1 MNVYLFER
9 LFNLGNNYARM
20 RSCRVEGH
28 SQIDLKGLKNDKIRD
43 HIAGDS
49 ARGRSKPRKV
59 GSTIIKILHHWF
71 VSNRVLGSVTKS
83 LGDTRGQIFTKSGRI

>member
-28 SQIDLKGLKNDKIRD
+28 SQIDLKGLKNDKI
-43 HIAGDS
+43 S
-49 ARGRSKPRKV
+49 LK
-59 GSTIIKILHHWF
+59 IKCQNLPKIFQLF
-71 VSNRVLGSVTKS
+71 QESNKQQQMT
-83 LGDTRGQIFTKSGRI
+83 

>member
-1 MNVYLFER
+1 
-9 LFNLGNNYARM
+9 M

-71 VSNRVLGSVTKS
+71 VSNRVLGVCDEVPRRYKGSNIHQIWSNLKVNRIS
-83 LGDTRGQIFTKSGRI
+83 GQGKNILYI

>member
-28 SQIDLKGLKNDKIRD
+28 SQIDLKGQKIDKISD
-43 HIAGDS
+43 HVA
-49 ARGRSKPRKV
+49 KTHVK
-59 GSTIIKILHHWF
+59 
-71 VSNRVLGSVTKS
+71 
-83 LGDTRGQIFTKSGRI
+83 

>member
-28 SQIDLKGLKNDKIRD
+28 SQIDLKGQKIDKISD
-43 HIAGDS
+43 HIAKKS
-49 ARGRSKPRKV
+49 EMKV
-59 GSTIIKILHHWF
+59 KAKVRRMSHWTQ
-71 VSNRVLGSVTKS
+71 VALV
-83 LGDTRGQIFTKSGRI
+83 